1 VTRWLPELLRVL
13 ALELRLALLALQF
26 LTRVPVP
33 TWVGYSEA
41 WLQQSARHFPL
52 VGAIV
57 GAVAAL
63 TWHAAALW
71 WPTTIAV
78 LIAMASTLV
87 LTGAFHEDGLADT
100 FDALGGAVSRD
111 KALAIMKDSRL
122 GTYGVAALTCVLA
135 IKAAALMALGAHAA
149 PAMLLAHTASR
160 LTPLLLIRW
169 LPYGG
174 DIESAKAKPLATQL
188 SHVGLAMGLGW
199 VMAVAFA
206 LIAARWIS
214 INALMTSVAAMLA
227 VALVMRR
234 WLRIRLGGFTGDT
247 LGASQQLSELA
258 IYLSLAAFVVP

>member
-1 VTRWLPELLRVL
+1 MTQWLTELLRVL
-13 ALELRLALLALQF
+13 AFELRLALLALQF
-26 LTRVPVP
+26 LTRIPVP
-33 TWVGYSEA
+33 AWVGYSEA

-52 VGAIV
+52 IGAMV
-57 GAVAAL
+57 GAVAAV
-63 TWHAAALW
+63 TWHVSALW

-122 GTYGVAALTCVLA
+122 GTYGVSALVCVLA
-135 IKAAALMALGAHAA
+135 IKAAALMALGAQAA

-188 SHVGLAMGLGW
+188 SHIGLAVGFGW
-199 VMAVAFA
+199 VAVVALALMAG
-206 LIAARWIS
+206 RWIS
-214 INALMTSVAAMLA
+214 IHALMASMAAMLA

-258 IYLSLAAFVVP
+258 IYLSLAALAAP